1 MRIFLTLSLTMLISP
16 AWAAHAYAQFGDIKY
31 PPDFKHFSYVN
42 PVAPKGG
49 NITMVAPSRA
59 SSFDKYNPFTLKG
72 TAPPALSSLMLET
85 LLVGKFDEPTTA
97 YGLLAEDVSVAADKL
112 SVTFKLNPLA
122 RFHNGDP
129 VLASD
134 VKYSFERLTSKQAA
148 PQFRTYF
155 SEVKGLTVLADRVVR
170 FDFKRANAEL
180 PLIVIAELVG
190 VPLEDR
196 HKVFEW
202 SNRLIGFDDPE
213 FGNTAEVGKQ
223 AAMEMWLY
231 ANELAEQRKKD
242 PRDDLVSALMM
253 GEVDGEKLSEVD
265 FDSFFLLLAVAGN
278 ETTRN
283 LISGGM
289 RALIEHPAEWKR
301 LKENPALLNT
311 AVEEMLRWVSPVNH
325 FRRTVTRDTEIRGQ
339 KLREGDKVIMWY
351 PSANRDEDFFPNP
364 TSFDVGRSPNNHLAF
379 GIGEH
384 FCLGANLAR
393 LEIRAIFEEVI
404 RRMPDIELAGPV
416 RRLRS
421 NFINGIKEMPVRF
434 TPSPAV
440 AA

>member
-1 MRIFLTLSLTMLISP
+1 MQLSDVDL
-16 AWAAHAYAQFGDIKY
+16 
-31 PPDFKHFSYVN
+31 VN
-42 PVAPKGG
+42 PENWVEGVPHEAFRLLREQAPVFWHEMPAADGKGFYAVTKYEDLVAISK
-49 NITMVAPSRA
+49 
-59 SSFDKYNPFTLKG
+59 D
-72 TAPPALSSLMLET
+72 
-85 LLVGKFDEPTTA
+85 PTTYSSWRGSTMMRDLPKDDLENTRTIMLNMDPPQHSKYRKLVSQGFTPRMTA
-97 YGLLAEDVSVAADKL
+97 ALEPKIRKTTAEIL
-112 SVTFKLNPLA
+112 
-122 RFHNGDP
+122 
-129 VLASD
+129 
-134 VKYSFERLTSKQAA
+134 
-148 PQFRTYF
+148 
-155 SEVKGLTVLADRVVR
+155 DRVTPLGQCDFVR
-170 FDFKRANAEL
+170 DIAAEL

-202 SNRLIGFDDPE
+202 SNKLIGFDDPE
-213 FGNTAEVGKQ
+213 FGNTEEVGKQ
-223 AAMEMWLY
+223 AAVEIWMY
-231 ANELAEQRKKD
+231 ANQLAEQRRKD
-242 PRDDLVSALMM
+242 PRDDLVSVLMM

-289 RALIEHPAEWKR
+289 RALLEHPAEWQR
-301 LKENPALLNT
+301 LKNDPSLLNPS
-311 AVEEMLRWVSPVNH
+311 VEEMLRWVSPVNH
-325 FRRTVTRDTEIRGQ
+325 FRRTVTRDTELRGQ
-339 KLREGDKVIMWY
+339 KLREGDKVVIWY
-351 PSANRDEDFFPNP
+351 PSANRDEDVFPNP
-364 TSFDVGRSPNNHLAF
+364 MHFDVGRSPNNHVAF

-393 LEIRAIFEEVI
+393 LEIRAIFDEVI
-404 RRMPDIELAGPV
+404 RRMPDLEFAGPV